1 MTRCYAY
8 FQVFSGGHLIQN
20 DTFPPETSNTYSTSS
35 KHNSLFNLNDIRC
48 YAFSR
53 YFQVFSDGGHL
64 IQIYTFPLTRKSKYI
79 AVNNSLFK
87 YYIKQQHNT
96 T

>member
-20 DTFPPETSNTYSTSS
+20 DTFPPETSNTYST
-35 KHNSLFNLNDIRC
+35 KHKYLFNLNDIRC
-48 YAFSR
+48 YAFAR

-64 IQIYTFPLTRKSKYI
+64 IQIYTFPLKRKSRDI
-79 AVNNSLFK
+79 
-87 YYIKQQHNT
+87 
-96 T
+96 